1 MKLFFSILIMSLFL
15 ISCGESDSSTND
27 DTVVNDKD
35 FSDEDIQEE
44 SVIESMTF
52 TIPEEKT
59 DIVTSNGSKHYAFPD
74 IAKLDNG
81 KIMLVYRQGSG
92 HAEDSGRILSH
103 YSDDGENWSDPE
115 LLMDDNT
122 IDDRDPS
129 IAVLSSGRV
138 AMNWFQY
145 NYPVDYSEPWMHHV
159 MFSTSGSS
167 GLDFDDPVQVDPG
180 LFNYTAVAELNGDGI
195 WVDSDENEIKSYA
208 SSSSIIEDNGKIIIP
223 AYGGNSLNFKAMSK
237 TPKGPIVFFI
247 SEDEGQ
253 TWSMETVQA
262 KAPENTWLQEPAL
275 LKVDEKKWILQ
286 VRTALGA
293 SPSNRGELMQSV
305 SDDGG
310 KTWSDYRSLEVV
322 AHAPELLLLKNGV
335 IISSFRWLNWLDEGS
350 DIKREAVSMIYSTDK
365 GETWSE
371 IIEIEDCGLVECG
384 YPGML
389 ELENDRIL
397 VAYYV
402 PGGLGIRSTVISFK
416 ELYKN

>member
-1 MKLFFSILIMSLFL
+1 MKIFIFL
-15 ISCGESDSSTND
+15 ILAVFLFSCGESTDNENTD
-27 DTVVNDKD
+27 IDTEI
-35 FSDEDIQEE
+35 SDEDTQEQPL
-44 SVIESMTF
+44 IESMTF

-74 IAKLDNG
+74 IAKLENG

-103 YSDDGENWSDPE
+103 YSDDGVNWSDPE
-115 LLMDDNT
+115 MIMDDNT

-145 NYPVDYSEPWMHHV
+145 NYPTDYNEPWMHHI
-159 MFSTSGSS
+159 MFSTSESS
-167 GLDFDDPVQVDPG
+167 GLNFDDSVQVDPG
-180 LFNYTAVAELNGDGI
+180 LFSYTTVAELNENGI
-195 WVDSDENEIKSYA
+195 WVDDQENEIKSYA

-237 TPKGPIVFFI
+237 TPKGPIVLFI
-247 SEDEGQ
+247 SDDDGK
-253 TWSMETVQA
+253 TWSMKPVQA

-275 LKVDEKKWILQ
+275 LKVNDKKWILQ

-305 SDDGG
+305 SDDDG
-310 KTWSDYRSLEVV
+310 KTWSDYKSLGVV
-322 AHAPELLLLKNGV
+322 AHAPELLLLNNGAL
-335 IISSFRWLNWLDEGS
+335 ISSFRWLDWIDAGS
-350 DIKREAVSMIYSTDK
+350 DIKREAVSMMYSSDN

-371 IIEIEDCGLVECG
+371 LIEIEDCGLAECG
-384 YPGML
+384 YPGMV
-389 ELENDRIL
+389 EIENNRIII
-397 VAYYV
+397 VYYS
-402 PGGLGIRSTVISFK
+402 PGGLGIRSAVITFK
-416 ELYKN
+416 ESYKN